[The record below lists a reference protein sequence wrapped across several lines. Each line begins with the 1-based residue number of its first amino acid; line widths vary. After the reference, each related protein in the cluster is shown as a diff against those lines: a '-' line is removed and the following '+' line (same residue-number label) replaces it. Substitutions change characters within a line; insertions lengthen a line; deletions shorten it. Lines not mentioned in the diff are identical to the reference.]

1 MSNPL
6 NEFKNFAQVIWA
18 HLSLPPLTP
27 CQVEVCEWMQ
37 HGPKRNQTWGF
48 RGIGKSY
55 LCSAYAAWCLWVNPD
70 EKILVIS
77 ASKERADQ
85 FVQFTR
91 RLIEDVPILQ
101 HLRPDRLRGDRDSSV
116 SFDVGCCT
124 PAHSPSVR
132 AIGITGML
140 AGSRASLII
149 MDDVEIPANA
159 STPVQR
165 EKLSEAVKECDAV
178 LLPANESLRVDP
190 KVRVLGT
197 PQSMETVYLQLEERG
212 YVPRIWPIQVPDA
225 ATLLGYRGCL
235 APSIQRLIDDGHDEG
250 TPTEPTRF
258 HIDDI
263 AERRISYGSLSFALQ
278 FMLSTALSDAEKYPL
293 KTKDLV
299 FASFP
304 VDRAKEVYVHSNH
317 PQYRI
322 KGLDNVGMQGD
333 GFYSV
338 AQEIGEFQTFER
350 TVVSVDP
357 SGTGKDETSIVSGS
371 MLAGQIFVHR
381 AFGTL
386 EGYAESTLMAIAEEA
401 RRVKATKVLIESNFG
416 DGMFSQ
422 LLRPVLQRVYPCQ
435 IEEVKHTTMKEKRII
450 DTLAPV
456 MGLHK
461 LVMHDSIPA
470 LDKVP
475 HEGDRDSDRRTRDR
489 QMFHQ
494 LTHLTEDKGCL
505 AHDDRLD
512 CLAQLVA
519 HFQPYMSLD
528 AMSEVRARELEKQ
541 REWEDRGIVKTEQN
555 SWIAYAEPGST
566 IMDPLKLSF

>member
-1 MSNPL
+1 
-6 NEFKNFAQVIWA
+6 
-18 HLSLPPLTP
+18 
-27 CQVEVCEWMQ
+27 MQ

-55 LCSAYAAWCLWVNPD
+55 LCSAYAAFCLWVNPD

-101 HLRPDRLRGDRDSSV
+101 HLRPDPRRGDRDSSV
-116 SFDVGCCT
+116 SFDVGVCT

-132 AIGITGML
+132 AVGITGML

-149 MDDVEIPANA
+149 MDDVEIPANSA
-159 STPVQR
+159 TPVQR
-165 EKLSEAVKECDAV
+165 EKLAEAVKECDAV
-178 LLPANESLRVDP
+178 LLPANAALRVDP

-212 YVPRIWPIQVPDA
+212 YCPRIWPIQTPDE
-225 ATLLGYRGCL
+225 ATLLGYRGNL
-235 APSIQRLIDDGHDEG
+235 APSVAALIDSGAAPG
-250 TPTEPTRF
+250 TPTEPSRF

-263 AERRISYGSLSFALQ
+263 AERRISYGALSFALQ

-293 KTKDLV
+293 KTKDLI

-304 VDRAKEVYVHSNH
+304 TDRAKEVYVHSNH
-317 PQYRI
+317 PQYRL
-322 KGLDNVGMQGD
+322 KHHDNVGMQGD
-333 GFYSV
+333 GFFGV
-338 AQEIGEFQTFER
+338 AQEIGEFQPFER
-350 TVVSVDP
+350 TIVSVDP

-381 AFGTL
+381 IFGTL

-422 LLRPVLQRVYPCQ
+422 LLKPVLQRVYPCA
-435 IEEVKHTTMKEKRII
+435 IEEVKHTTMKEVRII

-461 LVMHDSIPA
+461 LVMHDSIPT

-475 HEGDRDSDRRTRDR
+475 HDGDRDSDRRTRDR
-489 QMFHQ
+489 QVFHQ
-494 LTHLTEDKGCL
+494 MTHLTADKGCL

-519 HFQPYMSLD
+519 HFQPFMALD
-528 AMSEVRARELEKQ
+528 AMSEQRARELEAQ
-541 REWEDRGIVKTEQN
+541 RAFEDRGIVRQEED
-555 SWIAYAEPGST
+555 SWLSYAEPGST
-566 IMDPLKLSF
+566 TIESTFY